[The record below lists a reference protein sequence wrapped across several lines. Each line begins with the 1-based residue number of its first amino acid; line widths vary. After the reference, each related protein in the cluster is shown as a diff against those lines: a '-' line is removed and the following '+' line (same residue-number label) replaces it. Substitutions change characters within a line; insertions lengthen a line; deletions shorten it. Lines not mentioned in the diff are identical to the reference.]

1 MHGIIEHRFV
11 GLFTVAAMNADVL
24 EIPSISRRVR
34 EALELAGSDP
44 SHPGQLLLDVIQT
57 VPRPELFMLSAERLL
72 AMAKAVVDLGSERRA
87 LLFLRAD
94 RLQFFVSCLVYVPRD
109 RYTTAVRLQ
118 IEDIL
123 VREFGG
129 TRLEFTAR
137 VSESPWALMHF
148 MVRLPEDSAGA
159 GTACPG
165 RRLRS
170 QPDPDPGVAERSRA
184 NLGRPADRRRRN
196 RPHRVRQS
204 RALRRRLLRGL
215 QAGRHPGRS
224 HRRHQHHRRADR

>member
-1 MHGIIEHRFV
+1 
-11 GLFTVAAMNADVL
+11 MNADVL
-24 EIPSISRRVR
+24 EIPTISRRVR
-34 EALELAGSDP
+34 EALAMADSDP
-44 SHPGQLLLDVIQT
+44 IHPGQLLLDVIQT
-57 VPRPELFMLSAERLL
+57 VPRSELFTLSAERLF
-72 AMAKAVVDLGSERRA
+72 AMAKAVVDLGSQRRA

-94 RLQFFVSCLVYVPRD
+94 RLQYFVSCLVYVPRD

-148 MVRLPEDSAGA
+148 MVRLPEDAP
-159 GTACPG
+159 PG

-170 QPDPDPGVAERSRA
+170 QPGPDPGRC
-184 NLGRPADRRRRN
+184 
-196 RPHRVRQS
+196 
-204 RALRRRLLRGL
+204 
-215 QAGRHPGRS
+215 
-224 HRRHQHHRRADR
+224 